1 LHKLALT
8 AAFCDSDHMR
18 DLAMGRVVPEGIDL
32 TCLNAPVEEIFYR
45 FLMNQEFDV
54 SELSFAKYVS
64 LRAKGDDRFIALPIF
79 PSRMFRHSS
88 LYVRADCPLKEISE
102 LKGRKVGIPE
112 WAQTAAV
119 YSRGFLVHQYG
130 LELKDINWVQSGV
143 NQAGRTEKVQ
153 IQLPEGINLTRVT
166 DRSLNDMLLSGD
178 IDAAL
183 AARPP
188 IAFSDGQGKVKR
200 FFDNSRE
207 VEAAYYRETGIFPI
221 MHVIAVRKEILDA
234 HPWVARN
241 LFTAFDEAR
250 RCSIERVL
258 DLTASQVPIPWGN
271 DYAREGQALMG
282 KDFFSYGIEPNRKTL
297 DAFLAYAFEQGVC
310 EKRLTAEENFPKQLQ
325 SEYKV

>member
-1 LHKLALT
+1 MHKLPLT

-18 DLAMGRVVPEGIDL
+18 DLVMGRVVPEGIDL
-32 TCLNAPVEEIFYR
+32 TCLNPPVEEIFYR
-45 FLMNQEFDV
+45 FLMHQEWDV

-88 LYVRADCPLKEISE
+88 LYVRSDCPLKKISE
-102 LKGRKVGIPE
+102 LKGRKIGIPE

-130 LELKDINWVQSGV
+130 LDLKDVDWVQSGV
-143 NQAGRTEKVQ
+143 NQAGRAEKVQ
-153 IQLPEGINLTRVT
+153 VQLPDGVNLTRIT

-178 IDAAL
+178 LDAVL

-188 IAFSDGQGKVKR
+188 LAFSTGNGEVKR
-200 FFDNSRE
+200 FFNNCRE
-207 VEAAYYRETGIFPI
+207 VEAACYSETGIFPI
-221 MHVIAVRKEILDA
+221 MHVIAVRKEILDE

-250 RCSIERVL
+250 RRSIERVL
-258 DLTASQVPIPWGN
+258 DLTASLVPIPWGN
-271 DYAREGQALMG
+271 DFAREGKAIMG
-282 KDFFSYGIEPNRKTL
+282 EDFFSYGIEPNRKTL
-297 DAFLAYAFEQGVC
+297 DAFLQYAFEQGVC
-310 EKRLTAEENFPKQLQ
+310 EKRLTAEEIFPKQLQ

>member
-1 LHKLALT
+1 LHKLSLT

-45 FLMNQEFDV
+45 FLMHREFDV

-88 LYVRADCPLKEISE
+88 LYVRADCPLKKISE
-102 LKGRKVGIPE
+102 LKGCKVGIPE

-130 LELKDINWVQSGV
+130 LALANINWVQSGV
-143 NQAGRTEKVQ
+143 NQAGRAEKVQ
-153 IQLPEGINLTRVT
+153 IQLPEGVNITRVT

-183 AARPP
+183 AARAP

-221 MHVIAVRKEILDA
+221 MHVIAVRKEILDV

-250 RCSIERVL
+250 RRSIERVL

-282 KDFFSYGIEPNRKTL
+282 EDFFSYGIEPNRKTL

-310 EKRLTAEENFPKQLQ
+310 EKLLTAEEIFPKQLQ